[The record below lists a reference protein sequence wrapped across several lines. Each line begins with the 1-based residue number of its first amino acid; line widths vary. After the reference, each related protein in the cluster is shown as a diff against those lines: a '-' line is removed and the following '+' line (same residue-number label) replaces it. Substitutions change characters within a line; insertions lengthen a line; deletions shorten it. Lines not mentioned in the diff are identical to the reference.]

1 MESKLEYHSINDLV
15 ELSRNGMLKANFE
28 YQRGEVWSPSQK
40 KKLIDSVLRGYPLPV
55 IYLHHIK
62 TSVAGMH
69 REDLE
74 IIDGQQRISAIREFA
89 EGAYR
94 LFDPIKDDSD
104 ARFPN
109 FIKEAP
115 CPWAGYDFH
124 SLAADLRK
132 KFLETELP
140 VAMITSEESNEVR
153 DLFVRLQAGL
163 PLTAQDKRDA
173 QPGNFTDF
181 ILQLGGKPQLIRYP
195 GHPFFQRVMG
205 MKPGSDKGKART
217 AAAQIAM
224 LYFLR
229 RENGPDYFHDITN
242 PAIDDFYYQN
252 IDFDPK
258 SKDVE
263 RLRNIL
269 DTLDAILGDGKRPKM
284 QLHHAIHLILL
295 VDSLWDEYTPTWRE
309 ELPSAVDTFTSALA
323 QATAS
328 NKAGSVTEFW
338 ARYGQGAR
346 TGANRSAT
354 IRQRHE
360 FYGERMNKYL
370 GNLQPKDP
378 QRLFGPLE
386 REIIYFRDQKK
397 CQKHNCGATVSWA
410 EAEIHHVQQHQDGGK
425 TVIDNG
431 ALVHRECH
439 PKTTAEVEEFALNWS
454 PSN

>member
-1 MESKLEYHSINDLV
+1 MEKKLEHRSIGAIINLF
-15 ELSRNGMLKANFE
+15 RNGMLKANPE
-28 YQRGEVWSPSQK
+28 YQRGEVWTLTQK
-40 KKLIDSVLRGYPLPV
+40 KKLVDSVLRGYPLPV
-55 IYLHHIK
+55 IYLHHIEK
-62 TSVAGMH
+62 TVEGMR

-74 IIDGQQRISAIREFA
+74 IIDGQQRISALYGFA
-89 EGAYR
+89 EGAYS
-94 LFDPIKDDSD
+94 LFDPIMDETQ

-109 FIKEAP
+109 FLKEQP
-115 CPWAGYDFH
+115 CPWGRKDFH
-124 SLAADLRK
+124 SLAEDLRER
-132 KFLETELP
+132 FLSTELP
-140 VAMITSEESNEVR
+140 VAMITSDDSNEVR

-173 QPGNFTDF
+173 QPGNFTDY
-181 ILQLGGKPQLIRYP
+181 ILQLGGKPQLAKYP

-205 MKPGSDKGKART
+205 MKPGGDKGKTRT

-229 RENGPDYFHDITN
+229 REHGPDYFHDITN
-242 PAIDDFYYQN
+242 PAVDDFYYKN
-252 IDFDPK
+252 IDFDPT
-258 SKDVE
+258 SKDAE

-269 DTLDAILGDGKRPKM
+269 DKLDTILGDDKRPKL
-284 QLHHAIHLILL
+284 QLHHALHLIML
-295 VDSLWDEYTPTWRE
+295 VDSLWDDYTPTWQD
-309 ELPSAVDTFTSALA
+309 ELPRSVDTFTSALA

-328 NKAGSVTEFW
+328 NKANIVTEFW

-360 FYGERMNKYL
+360 FYVERMHEYI

-397 CQKHNCGATVSWA
+397 CQKHDCGATVSWA
-410 EAEIHHVQQHQDGGK
+410 EAEIHHVQPHKDGGQ
-425 TVIDNG
+425 TIMDNG
-431 ALVHRECH
+431 ALVHPKCH
-439 PKTTAEVEEFALNWS
+439 PKSSAEVEEFANNWT
-454 PSN
+454 PPH